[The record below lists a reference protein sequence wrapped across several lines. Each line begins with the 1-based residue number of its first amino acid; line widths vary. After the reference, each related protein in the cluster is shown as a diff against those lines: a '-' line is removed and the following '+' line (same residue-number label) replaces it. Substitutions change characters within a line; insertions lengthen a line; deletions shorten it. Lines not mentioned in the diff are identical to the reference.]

1 MEGASYVANQDRMI
15 SEFEISVSKTGN
27 EFTLRVPELHLIETG
42 LDLETAYQ
50 NIEASK
56 QGLIAAYER
65 AGALDELY
73 VSEQTAKSDVD
84 SDNRLKI
91 FAIKSSL
98 VALAGVIIVS
108 AAAFS
113 FSYAIRDSTRKAGLK
128 LGRSAIKQVVR
139 GLEDAAKKEITPAKK
154 EKIRILVSNAVPHL
168 KPYIREFRP
177 LLAELCLPAD

>member
-1 MEGASYVANQDRMI
+1 MEWANNMAKQNRMI
-15 SEFEISVSKTGN
+15 SKFEISISKTGN

-50 NIEASK
+50 NIETSK
-56 QGLIAAYER
+56 QNLIAAYER
-65 AGALDELY
+65 AEALDDLY
-73 VSEQTAKSDVD
+73 VSQQASKSDVD
-84 SDNRLKI
+84 RDNRLKI

-113 FSYAIRDSTRKAGLK
+113 FSYAIRETPRKAGLK
-128 LGRSAIKQVVR
+128 LGQSAIKQVVR
-139 GLEDAAKKEITPAKK
+139 GLEDAAKKDLTPKK
-154 EKIRILVSNAVPHL
+154 QEKIRILVSNAVPHL